1 MSLYKRGKT
10 WRVRFTAPSG
20 ERIQCSAG
28 TEDRKKAQEYH
39 DRLKS
44 TFWEVQRLGQKP
56 ERSWQ
61 EAAVRWLK
69 EKDYKASHN
78 RDVSILRCLDK
89 YLGAH
94 TLSDITRDVL
104 DTIAEGI
111 SAQTSKSNANRYLA
125 LIRAILRR
133 SRDDW
138 EWIDHIPKVRLYTVN
153 SKRINWLT
161 REQAQTLITALPEH
175 MKTIVRF
182 ALTTGLRRTNVTH
195 LQWSQVDME
204 RRMAWIHADQ
214 SKTKK
219 AIAVPLNVD
228 AVNVLLEQKGK
239 HEQWV
244 FPYNGKPV
252 YQVST
257 KAWYNALQKTGL
269 EGFRFHDL
277 RHTWASWHVQAG
289 TPLNAL
295 QELGGWSS
303 AEMVRR
309 YAHFGAKHLANYAN
323 NILGQSGP
331 DIGPKLV
338 HFKIVKK

>member
-1 MSLYKRGKT
+1 MLSQISR
-10 WRVRFTAPSG
+10 
-20 ERIQCSAG
+20 
-28 TEDRKKAQEYH
+28 
-39 DRLKS
+39 
-44 TFWEVQRLGQKP
+44 EV
-56 ERSWQ
+56 
-61 EAAVRWLK
+61 VN
-69 EKDYKASHN
+69 H
-78 RDVSILRCLDK
+78 
-89 YLGAH
+89 
-94 TLSDITRDVL
+94 
-104 DTIAEGI
+104 IAELK
-111 SAQTSKSNANRYLA
+111 ADQTSKSNANRTLA

-133 SRDDW
+133 ARDDW
-138 EWIDHIPKVRLYTVN
+138 ECVEHIPKVRLYPVT
-153 SKRINWLT
+153 SKRLNWLT
-161 REQAQTLITALPEH
+161 RAQAGALIDALPVH

-182 ALTTGLRRTNVTH
+182 ALSTGLRRTNITH

-204 RRMAWIHADQ
+204 RSMAWIHADQ

-228 AVNVLLEQKGK
+228 AINVLHEQTGK

-257 KAWYNALQKTGL
+257 KAWYKALQKMGL

-309 YAHFGAKHLANYAN
+309 YAHLGANHLANYAN
-323 NILGQSGP
+323 NILEPSVPDSGT
-331 DIGPKLV
+331 KLV
-338 HFKIVKK
+338 QLEIVKN

>member
-10 WRVRFTAPSG
+10 WWVRFTAPSG
-20 ERIQCSAG
+20 ERIQCSTR

-39 DRLKS
+39 DRLKT
-44 TFWEVQRLGQKP
+44 TFWEVQKLGTKP

-61 EAAVRWLK
+61 EASVRWLK
-69 EKDYKASHN
+69 EKDYKASHEK
-78 RDVSILRCLDK
+78 DISILKCLDK
-89 YLGAH
+89 YLGAL
-94 TLSDITRDVL
+94 TLSKITRDVI
-104 DTIAEGI
+104 DTIAEAT
-111 SAQTSKSNANRYLA
+111 SARTSKSNANRYLA

-133 SRDDW
+133 ARDDW

-161 REQAQTLITALPEH
+161 REQAQALITVLPEH

-182 ALTTGLRRTNVTH
+182 ALATGLRRTNVTH
-195 LQWSQVDME
+195 LQWSQIDLV
-204 RRMAWIHADQ
+204 RCMAWIHADQ

-228 AVNVLLEQKGK
+228 AVNVLHEQQGK
-239 HEQWV
+239 HEKWG

-257 KAWYNALQKTGL
+257 KAWYKALKETGL

-309 YAHFGAKHLANYAN
+309 YAHLGATHLANYAN
-323 NILGQSGP
+323 NILEQSVP
-331 DIGPKLV
+331 DSGTKLV
-338 HFKIVKK
+338 QFKIVKS

>member
-10 WRVRFTAPSG
+10 WWVRFTAPSG
-20 ERIQCSAG
+20 ERIQHSAR
-28 TEDRKKAQEYH
+28 TEDHKKAQEYH
-39 DRLKS
+39 DRLKA
-44 TFWEVQRLGQKP
+44 TYWEVQKLGTKP

-61 EAAVRWLK
+61 EATVRWLK
-69 EKDYKASHN
+69 EKDYKASHSK
-78 RDVSILRCLDK
+78 DISILKCLDK
-89 YLGAH
+89 YLGDL
-94 TLSDITRDVL
+94 TLSKITRDVI
-104 DTIAEGI
+104 DAIAEAV
-111 SAQTSKSNANRYLA
+111 SDQTSKSNANRYLA

-133 SRDDW
+133 ARDDW
-138 EWIDHIPKVRLYTVN
+138 EWIDRIPKVRLYTVY
-153 SKRINWLT
+153 SKRLNWLT
-161 REQAQTLITALPEH
+161 HEQARELINVLPDH

-182 ALTTGLRRTNVTH
+182 ALSTGLRRTNVTH

-214 SKTKK
+214 SKTRK

-257 KAWYNALQKTGL
+257 KAWYKALKKTGL

-309 YAHFGAKHLANYAN
+309 YAHLGANHLASYAD
-323 NILGQSGP
+323 NILEQSVP
-331 DIGPKLV
+331 DSGTKLV
-338 HFKIVKK
+338 QLNIVKN

>member
-10 WRVRFTAPSG
+10 WWVRFTAPSG
-20 ERIQCSAG
+20 ERIQCSAR
-28 TEDRKKAQEYH
+28 TEDRKKAHEYH
-39 DRLKS
+39 DRLK
-44 TFWEVQRLGQKP
+44 TTYWEVQKLGTKP

-61 EAAVRWLK
+61 EATVRWLK
-69 EKDYKASHN
+69 EKDYKASHGK
-78 RDVSILRCLDK
+78 DISILKHLDK
-89 YLGAH
+89 YLGDL
-94 TLSDITRDVL
+94 TLSKITRDVI
-104 DTIAEGI
+104 DAIAEAV
-111 SAQTSKSNANRYLA
+111 SERTSKSNANRYLA

-133 SRDDW
+133 ARDDW
-138 EWIDHIPKVRLYTVN
+138 EWIDRIPKVRLYTVN
-153 SKRINWLT
+153 SKRLNWLT
-161 REQAQTLITALPEH
+161 HEQARALINTLPEH

-182 ALTTGLRRTNVTH
+182 ALSTGLRRTNVTH
-195 LQWSQVDME
+195 LMWSQVDLD
-204 RRMAWIHADQ
+204 RCMAWIHADQ

-219 AIAVPLNVD
+219 AIAVPLND
-228 AVNVLLEQKGK
+228 EAVNVLLEQKGK

-257 KAWYNALQKTGL
+257 KAWYKSLKETGL

-309 YAHFGAKHLANYAN
+309 YAHLGANHLASYAN
-323 NILGQSGP
+323 NILEQSVP
-331 DIGPKLV
+331 DSGTKLV
-338 HFKIVKK
+338 QFKIVKN